1 MWTIYKKEIRGFL
14 GSLIGY
20 VVMTVF
26 LVITGLFTWVIRGN
40 SVFDLGVAS
49 LQVMFDMAPVICIF
63 LVSAVSMRSF
73 SEEKRLG
80 TLESLIT
87 RPISDLSI
95 ILGKYFAVVSLV
107 LIAILPSFIY
117 FYSVSALG
125 NPPGN
130 IDTGATWG
138 SYVGLLLLV
147 MAYSA
152 VGIFSSV
159 LTDNQ
164 IVSLI
169 LSMVISLFF
178 YLVIGLLGD
187 IKALDVIGRSLEW
200 FGLDYHYYSLSR
212 GVFDTRDGLYFLSF
226 SGLFIWL
233 TKLVFESRKW

>member
-1 MWTIYKKEIRGFL
+1 M

-26 LVITGLFTWVIRGN
+26 LVITGLFTWVIKGN

-80 TLESLIT
+80 TLESLVT

-117 FYSVSALG
+117 FYSVSELG

-138 SYVGLLLLV
+138 SYLGLVLLV